1 MNNVVMKF
9 SDGARVEIQ
18 YLEKEVV
25 FHFFYNTGMNIMSMC
40 VSNKLDILDIFIRH
54 RLWPQEVSKYLV
66 KFLNEYKINGKK
78 LKFASKV
85 DCQGIVWDSD
95 MNYYSVFFFFS
106 LDIPLKTET
115 LDISNLKLIELPN
128 LKNLEVFGDFDCS
141 LNKIPNLKGSPKL
154 VYGHYDCRQNR
165 YLTNLEGSPDYI
177 KGDFNCTFCNLH
189 TLKGGPIEVYG
200 NYYCAFN
207 KLTDLC
213 GIPETIMGNC
223 SCIFNRL
230 DVLKG
235 SPKYIHG
242 DFDLSHNKLSDTS
255 DIMDTIV
262 DENVIYSS
270 ENLQPPFKL
279 PKSFKK
285 VIYDKGLG
293 NAVIINMLKTR

>member
-1 MNNVVMKF
+1 MHNIAMQF
-9 SDGARVEIQ
+9 WDGSWVEVQ
-18 YLEKEVV
+18 NLSKELV
-25 FHFFYNTGMNIMSMC
+25 FHFFYNTGMNIMSMD
-40 VSNKLDILDIFIRH
+40 VSNKLKILDIFIRH
-54 RLWPQEVSKYLV
+54 RMLPQEVSKYLV
-66 KFLNEYKINGKK
+66 QFLNEYRINNQK
-78 LKFASKV
+78 LTFENRV
-85 DCQGIVWDSD
+85 DCHGILWDND
-95 MNYYSVFFFFS
+95 INYYSLFETYPA
-106 LDIPLKTET
+106 DKELKTES
-115 LDISNLKLIELPN
+115 LDLSNLN
-128 LKNLEVFGDFDCS
+128 LKKLPDLENVTVFGDFDCS
-141 LNKIPNLKGSPKL
+141 LNKIVNLEGSPNV
-154 VYGHYDCRQNR
+154 VYGNYDCRQNR
-165 YLTNLEGSPDYI
+165 YMINLTGSPDYI

-189 TLKGGPIEVYG
+189 TLKGGPSKVYG